1 MDNIF
6 QYIINLIIFVPVTIA
21 LIIISIRLSRAN
33 LGSMGSYKY
42 INILE
47 RTNLNKDTDVFI
59 LKIGDEGCVLL
70 SSPSNVEKIKELSKD
85 EINNIEELR
94 KEPKAKLV
102 NLSNKLNLHSLN
114 LKEINL
120 NKLKSKENRYG
131 KLR

>member
-1 MDNIF
+1 
-6 QYIINLIIFVPVTIA
+6 
-21 LIIISIRLSRAN
+21 
-33 LGSMGSYKY
+33 MGSYKY

-70 SSPSNVEKIKELSKD
+70 SSPSNVEKIKKLSKD

>member
-1 MDNIF
+1 
-6 QYIINLIIFVPVTIA
+6 
-21 LIIISIRLSRAN
+21 
-33 LGSMGSYKY
+33 MGSYKY